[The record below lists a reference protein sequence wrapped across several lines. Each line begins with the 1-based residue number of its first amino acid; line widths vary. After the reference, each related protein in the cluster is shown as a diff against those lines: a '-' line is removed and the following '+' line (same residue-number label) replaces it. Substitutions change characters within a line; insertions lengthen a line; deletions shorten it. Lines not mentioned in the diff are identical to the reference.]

1 MRAVPADS
9 VDLIC
14 SLHPSFFPVSVAS
27 TASALIHYAVYLNSQ
42 AAVAWIV
49 FVHIVW
55 RALAGQLFNIAM
67 LLDIWRIILSSTAA
81 ATATATATKR
91 LSLKREQNKRQ

>member
-81 ATATATATKR
+81 ATATATKR